1 MLKKMKRKR
10 FIYSMAAAFGFA
22 AAPVLV
28 SCEEEGLLVNDN
40 TVSYLT
46 FAKDMTTDTT
56 TVSFQM
62 YNEGVDAVIPIEVH
76 ISGKVQT
83 EDLHFTVSIDERR
96 TTMEPSLY
104 ELPEVC
110 TIRGGQFI
118 DTLYVTFKNDPS
130 LKTQTKI
137 LALKFDER
145 EGVRTGDHHYARA
158 LIAVTDRLFKP
169 DWWSVNDM
177 GTEDYFANSVED
189 YYLGAYSETKYRMF
203 LDELKKDGATFDGS
217 NRQVLRK
224 YALRLKN
231 TLATMNAGKPEE
243 EWVKDENGVIIT
255 LPVAG

>member
-1 MLKKMKRKR
+1 
-10 FIYSMAAAFGFA
+10 MAVAFGLA

-46 FAKDMTTDTT
+46 FAKDMTKDTT

-62 YNEGVDAVIPIEVH
+62 YNEGTDAVIPIEVH
-76 ISGKVQT
+76 ISGRLQT
-83 EDLHFTVSIDERR
+83 EDLHFTVSVDEGR
-96 TTMEPSLY
+96 TTMDKSLY
-104 ELPEVC
+104 ELPSDCAV
-110 TIRGGQFI
+110 RGGMLT
-118 DTLYVTFKNDPS
+118 DTVYVTFKNDPS
-130 LKTQTKI
+130 LRTQTKI

-145 EGVRTGDHHYARA
+145 EGVRTGDHHHARA

-169 DWWSVNDM
+169 DWWSVNDR
-177 GTEDYFANSVED
+177 GSDDYFANSVED
-189 YYLGAYSETKYRMF
+189 FYLGAYSETKYKMF
-203 LDELKKDGATFDGS
+203 LDELKKDGVTFDGS
-217 NRQVLRK
+217 NKQMLRK

-243 EWVKDENGVIIT
+243 EWVKDENGVVIT

>member
-1 MLKKMKRKR
+1 MRKNV
-10 FIYSMAAAFGFA
+10 IYFMAAAFGLA
-22 AAPVLV
+22 AVGPVLV

-46 FAKDMTTDTT
+46 FGRNMTQDTT

-62 YNEGVDAVIPIEVH
+62 YNEGVDAVIPIEVR
-76 ISGKVQT
+76 ISGKLQA
-83 EDLHFTVSIDERR
+83 EDLPFTVSSDEGR
-96 TTMEPSLY
+96 TTLDKSLY
-104 ELPEVC
+104 ELPARCVM
-110 TIRGGQFI
+110 RGGLLT
-118 DTLYVTFKNDPS
+118 DTIYVTLKNDPS
-130 LKTQTKI
+130 LRTQTKL

-145 EGVRTGDHHYARA
+145 EGVRTGDRRYARA

-177 GTEDYFANSVED
+177 GTDDYFANSVED
-189 YYLGAYSETKYRMF
+189 YYLGAYSETKYKMF

-231 TLATMNAGKPEE
+231 TLATMNAGKPES
-243 EWVKDENGVIIT
+243 EWVKDENGVVIT